1 MKKTSAEEQIVEDFT
16 SLSRSGQKA
25 WLAAVNWSALNDY
38 KSFPIHFFT
47 QKELDA
53 IVPLFAGNSVD
64 ATVIKAVAAR
74 AIRMQAIYDAG
85 KKTAANSRR
94 GISKML
100 SMVEEMRSKNASKK
114 SPYDELVELRLV
126 AASGDA
132 EKIATVAE
140 MEGLTQLQM
149 EILGQLSDD
158 QLKSILK
165 GRVAGSAASMFAA
178 WQSAQAKKASL
189 PARRAERDFFIA
201 DLIDITFKD
210 DMHSM
215 SAPIYSLS
223 TRKQKPGEDDF
234 YWMSADGKRSVEIKS
249 VSSGR
254 ATMRDKNLLIYAI
267 SQLVEGK
274 KRGRE
279 DAHVKEVIFTLSD
292 YFAAIDTPVAGSS
305 YDAVVEGLGR
315 LQGTQIKTNIKTGR
329 GKYGHTAFFGLVD
342 SAELIEDP
350 RNKGAATVKLV
361 LSDWL
366 FGAVEEYKDET
377 LTIPKEYFRLTK
389 PLEMR
394 LYELARKHCGKQNV
408 MPWTWKTLHKAS
420 GSLSEMK
427 EFKRM
432 VAEIIAAGAT
442 PEYIFSL
449 TPTGVAMRPKK

>member
-1 MKKTSAEEQIVEDFT
+1 MKKTSVEEQIFENFT
-16 SLSRSGQKA
+16 SLSRRDQKS
-25 WLAAVNWSALNDY
+25 WLAAVNWSALDDY

-47 QKELDA
+47 QAELDS
-53 IVPLFAGNSVD
+53 IVPLFADSLND
-64 ATVIKAVAAR
+64 ATVTKAVAAR
-74 AIRMQAIYDAG
+74 AKRMQAIYAAG
-85 KKTAANSRR
+85 NKKTASTRQ
-94 GISKML
+94 GVHKML
-100 SMVEEMRSKNASKK
+100 AMVEEMRSTSKK
-114 SPYDELVELRLV
+114 SPYDELADLRLV
-126 AASGDA
+126 AVSGDA
-132 EKIATVAE
+132 EKIASVAE
-140 MEGLTQLQM
+140 MEGLSLLQM

-158 QLKSILK
+158 QLKSVLR
-165 GRVAGSAASMFAA
+165 GRMAGSPVAMFIA
-178 WQSAQAKKASL
+178 WQLAQAKKASL
-189 PARRAERDFFIA
+189 PARRTERDFFIA

-267 SQLVEGK
+267 SQLVEGE

-279 DAHVKEVIFTLSD
+279 DARAKEVVFTLSD
-292 YFAAIDTPVAGSS
+292 YFAAIDTPIAGSS
-305 YDAVVEGLGR
+305 YDAVVDGLGR
-315 LQGTQIKTNIKTGR
+315 LQGTQIKTNIKTGK

-342 SAELIEDP
+342 SAELIEDQ
-350 RNKGAATVKLV
+350 RSKGNATVKLV

-394 LYELARKHCGKQNV
+394 LYELARKHCGKQDL
-408 MPWTWKTLHKAS
+408 MTWTWETLYKAS
-420 GSLSEMK
+420 GSMAEMK

-432 VAEIIAAGAT
+432 VGEIVAASAT
-442 PEYIFSL
+442 PEYRLTL